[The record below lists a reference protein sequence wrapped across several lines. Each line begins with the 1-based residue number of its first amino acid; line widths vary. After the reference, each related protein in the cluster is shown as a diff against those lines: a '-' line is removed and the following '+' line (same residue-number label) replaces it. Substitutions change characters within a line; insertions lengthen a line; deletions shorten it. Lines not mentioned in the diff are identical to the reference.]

1 MEHRKEKKMKKKI
14 KDSVVLFAEIERK
27 QHEALR
33 ELAFKTHRSI
43 ADVTREAIKN
53 YTTSHKKSSM
63 LKYQVNSHSLII
75 TIK

>member
-53 YTTSHKKSSM
+53 YTTSHKKKQHAKVSG
-63 LKYQVNSHSLII
+63 
-75 TIK
+75 

>member
-14 KDSVVLFAEIERK
+14 KDSVVLFAGIERK

-43 ADVTREAIKN
+43 AEITRDAIKD
-53 YTTSHKKSSM
+53 YTDSHKKKQHAKVSD
-63 LKYQVNSHSLII
+63 
-75 TIK
+75 